1 MVKRATYN
9 RLIAVR
15 FCLRR
20 PYAHIAHLVECHLDK
35 VEVASSSLVSVI
47 KQIRNETKKKG
58 LIKMYDNKDR
68 VVNELVSLANEIET
82 TIGNNR
88 YTNLYRKA
96 AEIIEKEKNKQLEL
110 LSALILGCALG
121 IERDCF
127 VNKDEIANKLFEIL
141 DIVENYDEVK
151 NAFTNERNY

>member
-1 MVKRATYN
+1 
-9 RLIAVR
+9 
-15 FCLRR
+15 
-20 PYAHIAHLVECHLDK
+20 
-35 VEVASSSLVSVI
+35 
-47 KQIRNETKKKG
+47 